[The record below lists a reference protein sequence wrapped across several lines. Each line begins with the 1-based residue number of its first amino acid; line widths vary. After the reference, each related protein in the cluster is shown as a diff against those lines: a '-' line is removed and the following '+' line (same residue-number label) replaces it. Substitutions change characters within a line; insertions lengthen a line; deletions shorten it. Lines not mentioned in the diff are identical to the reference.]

1 MRVAGTPSAMARAF
15 TLKRSGVRYSS
26 RSTSPGCT
34 ARMRLT
40 GRPISIL
47 LSVIVHDLDI
57 GRTGHGPHKA
67 HPPLVVDANA
77 PLTDASALERFE
89 PISRRRADEIQGL
102 GCVQHGELASQTRC
116 VEARRHTHRQTP
128 APWWPT
134 ASNADRSPGPAAA
147 PSRTLRGHIRVSLT
161 SWPPPPDTRETY
173 PSPSHS
179 CTRSR

>member
-67 HPPLVVDANA
+67 HPPLIVDANA
-77 PLTDASALERFE
+77 PLTDASAPERFE
-89 PISRRRADEIQGL
+89 PISRRRSDEIQDL
-102 GCVQHGELASQTRC
+102 GCVQHGELASGDGFNG
-116 VEARRHTHRQTP
+116 AK
-128 APWWPT
+128 
-134 ASNADRSPGPAAA
+134 
-147 PSRTLRGHIRVSLT
+147 TLRMPAFEHGLRVLAAKRL
-161 SWPPPPDTRETY
+161 D
-173 PSPSHS
+173 HVM
-179 CTRSR
+179 